1 MRAPDTVRVALCGEA
16 RQATEVAQLT
26 SIQLLQH
33 RLCLCISPS
42 IEYPSCCL
50 PRSGS
55 DDQNHR
61 ICSVI
66 AYTIELVVMTSNL
79 GLTVYLPPIHFFEC
93 LSENISIQ
101 SILLLSSQSEVPG
114 QKIV

>member
-1 MRAPDTVRVALCGEA
+1 
-16 RQATEVAQLT
+16 
-26 SIQLLQH
+26 
-33 RLCLCISPS
+33 
-42 IEYPSCCL
+42 
-50 PRSGS
+50 
-55 DDQNHR
+55 
-61 ICSVI
+61 
-66 AYTIELVVMTSNL
+66 MTSNL